1 MSKAEMVEML
11 HVILETMCVLISR
24 MFFSN
29 SIEHVFFFEIVI
41 LKVKPTAIRI
51 FHRPLNA
58 NDFSNTFLND
68 FQQIDNKTNEI
79 HFLGDCNI
87 NLPQNGKFILK
98 ENSHMN
104 LKIPF
109 LPQ

>member
-1 MSKAEMVEML
+1 
-11 HVILETMCVLISR
+11 

-29 SIEHVFFFEIVI
+29 SIEHVDFFEIVI

-79 HFLGDCNI
+79 HLLGDCNI